1 MSKLTKMIRNIV
13 GQGLSNPWL
22 AWLKKKPK
30 SVENESNLD
39 DEWKNLKKKNQNHLK
54 NAGNLS
60 KGYHRYF

>member
-39 DEWKNLKKKNQNHLK
+39 DEWKNLKKKNQNL
-54 NAGNLS
+54 NQL
-60 KGYHRYF
+60 